1 MKYHGSKQLVGK
13 QIAEYIQKNT
23 TKNMLF
29 SPFCGVLGIER
40 HLNFEICFFND
51 ISTDLILFLKELY
64 SNCFTFPTEITEE
77 RYKKLKYSEPSSM
90 RGFVGFLLSFGG
102 KWFAGYAQKYQ
113 RGDRQR
119 DFLIEAI
126 ASSKKLQNNLKGDII
141 FENKSYD
148 EFTPYGMCIVCDP
161 PYKNTTGYGEFDH
174 ATFWNIMREW
184 SENNDVFICEY
195 KAPDDFKCVFE
206 IQKRVTLGKN
216 KSQTKTEKLFKLKR
230 ESNCQP

>member
-13 QIAEYIQKNT
+13 KIAEYIQNNT
-23 TKNMLF
+23 NYNMLF

-64 SNCFTFPTEITEE
+64 SNCFTFPTEVTEE
-77 RYKKLKYSEPSSM
+77 KYKELKYSEPSSM
-90 RGFVGFLLSFGG
+90 RGFVGFFLSFGG
-102 KWFAGYAQKYQ
+102 KFFGGFAQKYQ

-119 DFLIEAI
+119 DFLKEAI
-126 ASSKKLQNNLKGDII
+126 DSSKRLQLKGDII

-161 PYKNTTGYGEFDH
+161 PYKNTTGYGEFDNDK
-174 ATFWNIMREW
+174 FWNIMRDW
-184 SENNDVFICEY
+184 SKNNDVFICEY
-195 KAPDDFKCVFE
+195 ESPIDFKCVFE
-206 IQKRVTLGKN
+206 IPKRVTLGKN
-216 KSQTKTEKLFKLKR
+216 KSPVKTEKLFR
-230 ESNCQP
+230 FII

>member
-1 MKYHGSKQLVGK
+1 MKYMGSKTLVGK

-64 SNCFTFPTEITEE
+64 SNCFIFPTEVTEE
-77 RYKKLKYSEPSSM
+77 TYKKLKYSEPSSL
-90 RGFVGFLLSFGG
+90 RGFVGFFLSFAG

-113 RGDRQR
+113 KGKR
-119 DFLIEAI
+119 DFLKEAI
-126 ASSKKLQNNLKGDII
+126 DSSKKLNLKGDII

-161 PYKNTTGYGEFDH
+161 PYFGTTGYGEFDH
-174 ATFWNIMREW
+174 DKFWNIMRKW
-184 SENNDVFICEY
+184 SEHNDVFICEY
-195 KAPDDFKCVFE
+195 EAPIEFECVFE
-206 IQKRVTLGKN
+206 IKKRMTLGKD
-216 KSQTKTEKLFKLKR
+216 KSQIRTEKLFR
-230 ESNCQP
+230 FII

>member
-23 TKNMLF
+23 NYNMLF

-51 ISTDLILFLKELY
+51 ISTDLILFLKELN
-64 SNCFTFPTEITEE
+64 SNCFTFPTEVTEE
-77 RYKKLKYSEPSSM
+77 KYKELKYSEPSSM
-90 RGFVGFLLSFGG
+90 RGFVGFLLSFAG
-102 KWFAGYAQKYQ
+102 KWFGGYAQKYQ
-113 RGDRQR
+113 KGNR
-119 DFLIEAI
+119 DFLKEAI
-126 ASSKKLQNNLKGDII
+126 DSSKRLQLKGDII

-161 PYKNTTGYGEFDH
+161 PYLGRTGYGEFDH
-174 ATFWNIMREW
+174 DKFWNIMRKW

-195 KAPDDFKCVFE
+195 EAPIDFECVFE
-206 IQKRVTLGKN
+206 IQKRMTLGKD
-216 KSQTKTEKLFKLKR
+216 KSQIRTEKLFKLII
-230 ESNCQP
+230 